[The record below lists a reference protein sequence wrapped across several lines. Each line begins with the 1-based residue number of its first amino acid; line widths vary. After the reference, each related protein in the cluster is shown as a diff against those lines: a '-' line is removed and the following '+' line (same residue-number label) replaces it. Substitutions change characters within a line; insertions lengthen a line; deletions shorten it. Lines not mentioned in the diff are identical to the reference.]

1 MTKALVLMTLEPDTG
16 IDPIETIR
24 GLQGVLESEMLYGPY
39 DAYALINAQD
49 SEKLREIIIQEIRDI
64 DGVQSTLTCFVI

>member
-64 DGVQSTLTCFVI
+64 NGVQSTLTCFVI